1 MTKGELMNLLV
12 DVPED
17 QEILV
22 WYYKKAWVDEYLIE
36 GTTPLTNEEWYK
48 LTYKFDKE
56 IEHHWD
62 PEMNTSLRDLA
73 TQMGLGMDV

>member
-1 MTKGELMNLLV
+1 MTKSELMNLLA

-36 GTTPLTNEEWYK
+36 GKKPLTDEQWYE

-56 IEHHWD
+56 IEYHWD

-73 TQMGLGMDV
+73 SQIGLEMDA

>member
-1 MTKGELMNLLV
+1 MNLLV

-22 WYYKKAWVDEYLIE
+22 WYYKKAWVNEYLIE
-36 GTTPLTNEEWYK
+36 SATPLTNEQWYE

-56 IEHHWD
+56 IEYHWD